1 MKTDPRVDWEE
12 PVPAAPVTPDEPDL
26 GDARL
31 WDEFDASAAVG
42 VETAGVEAAEPLAEP
57 PAAAVVEW
65 EQLRLWAPEEAAPVA
80 PPSKRRWRRRRS
92 RSRWWRRTLRTALT
106 VVLVMAVLVGYSV
119 VGALRAPGTESAVAR
134 LAEWARDH
142 HGTALV
148 NWAER
153 VTYKPPKVGGAPDQA
168 IALHTAGNRGGTGAA
183 APATPAPATPAPA
196 TPAPAAA
203 TPPTT
208 RPNYGP
214 TYPADIERFPEL
226 VPAKVD
232 PPKPKG
238 PIPLPAPAPIPPI
251 TDSPVPDEGVW
262 QVLQSVG
269 DKPVLRATY
278 LRADATYTSY
288 LSAVA
293 WMDTKLLQFELHP
306 GAGEPGGGP
315 WAAGASI
322 PPGERGDVIAA
333 FNSGFRM
340 ADSRGGFYLGGRTS
354 GTMREGAATIGFY
367 NDGSVKVGQ
376 WGREI
381 QMTPDLY
388 SARQNLD
395 LIVDDGQVN
404 WKIDDN
410 SGYRWGA
417 TLGNDLFVWRSGVG
431 VTESGALVYASGPRL
446 SAATLANLLI
456 RAGAVRAM
464 ELDINPTWTIFIHY
478 TATPDG
484 SIPNKLLPQMSRPAT
499 LYDTTSSRD
508 FIVAR
513 VRPTP

>member
-1 MKTDPRVDWEE
+1 
-12 PVPAAPVTPDEPDL
+12 
-26 GDARL
+26 
-31 WDEFDASAAVG
+31 
-42 VETAGVEAAEPLAEP
+42 
-57 PAAAVVEW
+57 
-65 EQLRLWAPEEAAPVA
+65 
-80 PPSKRRWRRRRS
+80 
-92 RSRWWRRTLRTALT
+92 
-106 VVLVMAVLVGYSV
+106 
-119 VGALRAPGTESAVAR
+119 
-134 LAEWARDH
+134 
-142 HGTALV
+142 
-148 NWAER
+148 
-153 VTYKPPKVGGAPDQA
+153 
-168 IALHTAGNRGGTGAA
+168 
-183 APATPAPATPAPA
+183 
-196 TPAPAAA
+196 
-203 TPPTT
+203 
-208 RPNYGP
+208 
-214 TYPADIERFPEL
+214 
-226 VPAKVD
+226 
-232 PPKPKG
+232 
-238 PIPLPAPAPIPPI
+238 
-251 TDSPVPDEGVW
+251 
-262 QVLQSVG
+262 
-269 DKPVLRATY
+269 
-278 LRADATYTSY
+278 
-288 LSAVA
+288 
-293 WMDTKLLQFELHP
+293 MDTKLLQFELHP